1 MESLPH
7 GQAFFMDFRDR
18 VNRVLKSC
26 TNTFG
31 EDVLYYPPD
40 KNGSFKLRGIFDND
54 YQAIDPDTEQVI
66 SGNQPVLGVNLFD
79 LDFEIKKDGLIK
91 LRNLTYKIYDVRE
104 DGQGGASLL
113 MHKCD
118 HGQKVFKKKNSRSA

>member
-1 MESLPH
+1 M
-7 GQAFFMDFRDR
+7 AIDFRDR
-18 VNRVLKSC
+18 VGRVLKSC

-31 EDVLYYPPD
+31 EQVTYYPPD
-40 KNGSFKLRGIFDND
+40 KNGSFLLRGIFDND
-54 YQAIDPDTEQVI
+54 FQAIDPDTEQVI

-79 LDFEIKKDGLIK
+79 LDFEIKISGKIK
-91 LRNLTYKIYDVRE
+91 LRNLMYKIYDVRE

-118 HGQKVFKKKNSRSA
+118 HGQKVFKKKNSRSS